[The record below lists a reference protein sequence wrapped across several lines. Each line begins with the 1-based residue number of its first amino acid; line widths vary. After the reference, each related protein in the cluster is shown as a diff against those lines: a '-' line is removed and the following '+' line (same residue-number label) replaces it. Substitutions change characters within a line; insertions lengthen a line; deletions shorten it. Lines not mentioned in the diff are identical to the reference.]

1 MQQRHNHKKGFN
13 LIEAAIVLGVVGLV
27 IGGIWKATGPIHER
41 QQINQTVNDIIGIVS
56 NTRWFFLGNVAG
68 FCQSIGCTPNIN
80 VTRLFVKAG
89 LTPSEY
95 PLTTFDTSLFPYA
108 DNNDALQTPMGYKMF
123 LEAGDWG
130 VYGHLTYGLKIVP
143 VFVGLNKPMCI
154 NLIAAVASRFK
165 DDSDLVWLETP
176 ASIGVKNFPIP
187 LDEAATLCTPP
198 GDGRNYL
205 MFYFDAY

>member
-1 MQQRHNHKKGFN
+1 MTRHKNKRGFN

-27 IGGIWKATGPIHER
+27 VAGIWKATGPIREK
-41 QQINQTVNDIIGIVS
+41 QQINQTVNVIIGIVS

-68 FCQSIGCTPNIN
+68 FCQSIGCTTNIN

-89 LTPSEY
+89 LIPSEY
-95 PLTTFDTSLFPYA
+95 PLTTFDTSLFPFA
-108 DNNDALQTPMGYKMF
+108 DNNDAIQTPMGYKMF

-130 VYGHLTYGLKIVP
+130 GFGHITHGLKIVP

-154 NLIAAVASRFK
+154 NLIAAVSSRFK
-165 DDSDLVWLETP
+165 DDTDLVWVETA
-176 ASIGVKNFPIP
+176 ASGGVKNFPIP

-198 GDGRNYL
+198 GNGKNYL